1 MDLGEFAP
9 GKDISIIDSGVKSG
23 LALRELQLDA
33 RWTVCPA
40 DPCKEGA
47 SLTVAHARH
56 GE

>member
-1 MDLGEFAP
+1 MDLGKFAP